1 MIQID
6 RHIEILLL
14 NNDCVIVPG
23 LGGFMAH
30 HVCARYCADT
40 QTYLPP
46 LRQLGFNAQLKIND
60 SLLAQ
65 SYIEAYDISYPEA
78 IRRIEDEVTEL
89 LQMLQNDGVC
99 ELHDIGILK
108 INVEGNIEFEPC
120 EAGILTPELYGLNT
134 VDIVPLNVQA
144 TAPKPV
150 VQEKEANSTPLDIF
164 NEQPKPA
171 PQLVVNKIN
180 TPETADVIE
189 EEEDDEA
196 SRISIR
202 ISTLRH
208 IGVAAAVI
216 LALFLCAIPFG
227 KMSQPELTK
236 SYIDTGI
243 LYNILPKDQCSA
255 TTDTSIR
262 TISFNE
268 KKAETTEVET
278 PVAEKEPA
286 KEAEKPAEVKPT
298 EEKAASKHFFGIV
311 LASRV
316 ARTNAED
323 FVKRLG
329 RAGYKDA
336 EVVVRPNGGLK
347 VVYGHYTTESEAM
360 QNLRTLRDADSQFAD
375 GWIMEFNN

>member
-99 ELHDIGILK
+99 ELHDIGILR
-108 INVEGNIEFEPC
+108 INDEGNIEFEPC
-120 EAGILTPELYGLNT
+120 ESGILTPELYGLNT
-134 VDIVPLNVQA
+134 VDIAPINAQMA
-144 TAPKPV
+144 APKPA
-150 VQEKEANSTPLDIF
+150 VQEKDTESTPLDIF
-164 NEQPKPA
+164 NESPKPA
-171 PQLVVNKIN
+171 PQLAVSKGNS
-180 TPETADVIE
+180 
-189 EEEDDEA
+189 DDEA
-196 SRISIR
+196 PIVEDSDDEEPSRISIR
-202 ISTLRH
+202 ISTLKH
-208 IGVAAAVI
+208 IGTVAAVI
-216 LALFLCAIPFG
+216 LALFLCALPFG

-243 LYNILPKDQCSA
+243 LYNILPKDRCSA
-255 TTDTSIR
+255 TTDTSVR
-262 TISFNE
+262 TLSFTE
-268 KKAETTEVET
+268 QQPEVVASEEQVDEQKDVEDVKEQTEAKA
-278 PVAEKEPA
+278 AEKEI
-286 KEAEKPAEVKPT
+286 V
-298 EEKAASKHFFGIV
+298 SKHYFGIV

-316 ARTNAED
+316 ARSNAED
-323 FVKRLG
+323 FVKRLS
-329 RAGYKDA
+329 RAGYKEA

-347 VVYGHYTTESEAM
+347 VVYGHYATEAEAK
-360 QNLRTLRDADSQFAD
+360 QNLNTMRDADNQFAD
-375 GWIMEFNN
+375 GWIMEFND

>member
-46 LRQLGFNAQLKIND
+46 LRQIGFNAQLKIND

-171 PQLVVNKIN
+171 PQLVVNKTN
-180 TPETADVIE
+180 TPEPADLIE
-189 EEEDDEA
+189 EEEDDEP

-216 LALFLCAIPFG
+216 LALFLCALPFG

-255 TTDTSIR
+255 TTDTSVR

-268 KKAETTEVET
+268 KKAETTEAEA
-278 PVAEKEPA
+278 PVAEKEPT
-286 KEAEKPAEVKPT
+286 KEAEKSAEVKPT

>member
-134 VDIVPLNVQA
+134 VDIVPLNIQA

-150 VQEKEANSTPLDIF
+150 VQEKEANPTPLDIF

-171 PQLVVNKIN
+171 PQLVVNKAN
-180 TPETADVIE
+180 TSETADVIE
-189 EEEDDEA
+189 EEEDDEP

-216 LALFLCAIPFG
+216 LALFLCALPFG

-255 TTDTSIR
+255 TTDTSVR

-268 KKAETTEVET
+268 KKAETTETEA

>member
-150 VQEKEANSTPLDIF
+150 VQEKEANPTPLDIF

-171 PQLVVNKIN
+171 PQLVVNKAN

-189 EEEDDEA
+189 EEEDDEP

-255 TTDTSIR
+255 TTDTSVR

-268 KKAETTEVET
+268 KKAETTEAEA
-278 PVAEKEPA
+278 PVAEKEHA

-347 VVYGHYTTESEAM
+347 VIYGHYTTESEAM

>member
-171 PQLVVNKIN
+171 PQLVVNKTN

-189 EEEDDEA
+189 EEEDDEP

-216 LALFLCAIPFG
+216 LALFLCALPFG

-255 TTDTSIR
+255 TTDTSVR

-268 KKAETTEVET
+268 KKAETTEAEA
-278 PVAEKEPA
+278 PVVEKEPA